1 MRGEMYMRMRERKV
15 IFILERGA
23 YGEEKAICTFRY
35 KDDDGIEPEENRC
48 VIVMANT
55 GYDGRMRKNLR
66 DLYRDFYEPDPEKIR
81 SAEMRDALKRVKGG
95 DGPMTKTF
103 KAIEELL
110 NESRAEG
117 LAEMKTSIIS
127 NMLMNNVSADAI
139 AKMTNLPIQEIN
151 RIAAAISK

>member
-1 MRGEMYMRMRERKV
+1 
-15 IFILERGA
+15 
-23 YGEEKAICTFRY
+23 
-35 KDDDGIEPEENRC
+35 
-48 VIVMANT
+48 
-55 GYDGRMRKNLR
+55 
-66 DLYRDFYEPDPEKIR
+66 
-81 SAEMRDALKRVKGG
+81 MRDALKRVKGG

-117 LAEMKTSIIS
+117 LAEGREEARTEMKTSIIS